1 MVSYPL
7 YIFPAV
13 AESAPVLREP
23 MDLMTAL
30 QLVLKK
36 SLAHDGLVRGLH
48 EGAKAIE
55 KHAAQLCILAEGCD
69 QAGYVK
75 LVKALCRE
83 HNVHLVI
90 VPSAKT
96 LGEWAGLCKID
107 SEGKTRK
114 VVGCSCCCE
123 GKEKSIIKF
132 LNRNLTAFHF
142 HFWQDYGEE
151 SEALHIVQEYV
162 KYIKY

>member
-1 MVSYPL
+1 MVRFALTDDCPNLELTGGGLLAITGSK
-7 YIFPAV
+7 FM
-13 AESAPVLREP
+13 APVLREP

-83 HNVHLVI
+83 HN
-90 VPSAKT
+90 
-96 LGEWAGLCKID
+96 
-107 SEGKTRK
+107 
-114 VVGCSCCCE
+114 
-123 GKEKSIIKF
+123 
-132 LNRNLTAFHF
+132 
-142 HFWQDYGEE
+142 DYGEE